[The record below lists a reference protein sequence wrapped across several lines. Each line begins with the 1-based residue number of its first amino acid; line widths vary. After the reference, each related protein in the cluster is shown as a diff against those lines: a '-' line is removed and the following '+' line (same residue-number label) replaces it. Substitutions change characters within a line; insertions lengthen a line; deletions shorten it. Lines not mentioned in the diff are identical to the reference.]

1 MVNEPSV
8 NASKRI
14 IIRDSTLREGLDT
27 PNVAFT
33 PAQRLKIA
41 RLLDK
46 ANVPEIE
53 IVAPGRVLRDLEFA
67 KRLKEEKL
75 RITTS
80 GLIYAYSP
88 QCRQEIESAGKYL
101 DRFDVV
107 MPVSTKRKP
116 YGREDKIECLRDVLA
131 YALEIHAEV
140 GVGFPQSTQ
149 TEVDLLLEIA
159 AAAVKKGAK
168 RVTVY
173 DTNGSADPF
182 EVYRLIEGLKEELGV
197 PLCFHG
203 HNDLGQATANALSAV
218 QAGADV
224 LDVTVNG
231 LGDRAGNTS
240 LEQIVLCLY
249 LKRIETGV
257 ILPDL
262 MILSKTVAEE
272 SGVHVSKIAPVVGDY
287 VFCHKSP
294 SHLEYP
300 ELFEAFDP
308 GLLGL
313 RRELT
318 TS

>member
-46 ANVPEIE
+46 AKVPEIE
-53 IVAPGRVLRDLEFA
+53 IVAPGKVLGDLEFA

-80 GLIYAYSP
+80 GLIYAYNP
-88 QCRQEIESAGKYL
+88 PCRQEIESASKYL

-116 YGREDKIECLRDVLA
+116 YGREDKIECLRDALA
-131 YALEIHAEV
+131 HALEIQPEV

-149 TEVDLLLEIA
+149 TEVDLLLDIA
-159 AAAVKKGAK
+159 AAAVRIGAK

-173 DTNGSADPF
+173 DTNGNADPF
-182 EVYRLIEGLKEELGV
+182 EIYSLVGRLKKELGV
-197 PLCFHG
+197 QLCFHG
-203 HNDLGQATANALSAV
+203 HNDLGLATGNAVSAV

-240 LEQIVLCLY
+240 LEQIVMCLH
-249 LKRIETGV
+249 LRGIETGV

-262 MILSKTVAEE
+262 KILSRTVAEE
-272 SGVHVSKIAPVVGDY
+272 SGIDVSKLAPVVGDY

-308 GLLGL
+308 GILGL
-313 RRELT
+313 KRDLT